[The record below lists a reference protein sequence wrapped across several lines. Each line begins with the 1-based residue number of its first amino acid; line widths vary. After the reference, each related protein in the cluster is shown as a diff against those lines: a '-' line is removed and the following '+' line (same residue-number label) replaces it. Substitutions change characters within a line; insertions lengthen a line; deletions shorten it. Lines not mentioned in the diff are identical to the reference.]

1 MYTNNIF
8 NDMIRLRSL
17 FDDFF
22 EEKPGYETSRE
33 FPPVQIKE
41 EDERIIIRAL
51 IPGIKADDIDVQLI
65 DNSLIISG
73 EKKEDYENHPYIRR
87 ERLFGEFK
95 KSIKLPYRV
104 NNGDVKADLV
114 NGILTI
120 TLSKSEDAKP
130 TRIQIS

>member
-8 NDMIRLRSL
+8 NDMIKLRSL

-22 EEKPGYETSRE
+22 EEKPGYETSRD

-41 EDERIIIRAL
+41 EEDRIVIRAL
-51 IPGIKADDIDVQLI
+51 IPGINADNIDIQLV

-95 KSIKLPYRV
+95 KSIKLPFRV
-104 NNGDVKADLV
+104 KNDDVKADLA

-130 TRIQIS
+130 TRIKIN

>member
-8 NDMIRLRSL
+8 NDMIKLRSL

-22 EEKPGYETSRE
+22 EEKPGYETSRD

-41 EDERIIIRAL
+41 EEDRIVIRAL
-51 IPGIKADDIDVQLI
+51 IPGINADNIDIQLV

-87 ERLFGEFK
+87 ERLFCEFK
-95 KSIKLPYRV
+95 KSIKLPFRV
-104 NNGDVKADLV
+104 KNDDVKADLA

-130 TRIQIS
+130 TRIKIN

>member
-1 MYTNNIF
+1 
-8 NDMIRLRSL
+8 MIKLRSL

-22 EEKPGYETSRE
+22 EEKPGYETSRD

-41 EDERIIIRAL
+41 EEDRIVIRAL
-51 IPGIKADDIDVQLI
+51 IPGINADNIDIQLV

-95 KSIKLPYRV
+95 KSIKLPFRV
-104 NNGDVKADLV
+104 KNDDVKADLA

-130 TRIQIS
+130 TRIKIN

>member
-1 MYTNNIF
+1 MYTNDIF
-8 NDMIRLRSL
+8 NDMLRLRTL
-17 FDDFF
+17 FDGFF

-41 EDERIIIRAL
+41 EDDRITIRAL
-51 IPGIKADDIDVQLI
+51 IPGIKAEDIDVQLI
-65 DNSLIISG
+65 DNSLILSG
-73 EKKEDYENHPYIRR
+73 EKKEDYENHPYIRK

-104 NNGDVKADLV
+104 NNSDVKADLA

-120 TLSKSEDAKP
+120 TLFKSEDAKP
-130 TRIQIS
+130 TKVQIS